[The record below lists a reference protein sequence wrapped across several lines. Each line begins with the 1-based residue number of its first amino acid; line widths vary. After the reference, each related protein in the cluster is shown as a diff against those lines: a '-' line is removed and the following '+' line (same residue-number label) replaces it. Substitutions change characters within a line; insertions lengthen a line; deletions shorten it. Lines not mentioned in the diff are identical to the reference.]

1 MGPLRGVKII
11 ELAGIG
17 PCPMCAMLL
26 AELGADVVRVDRPA
40 DSGLGIGMAPEHRLL
55 HRSRPSIAVDLKHP
69 DGVET
74 VLRLVD
80 GADALIEGFRPGVTE
95 RLGIGPEDCAA
106 RNPGLVYGRVTGWG
120 QDGPLAGAAGHDL
133 DYIAL
138 TGALDAIGRRGA
150 PPTPP
155 LNLVGDFGGGAL
167 YLALGVVAALY
178 EARESGRGQTVDAA
192 MIDGAASLMTS
203 AYALRAAGV
212 GDGPRGENVLDGGAH
227 FYEVYET
234 SDGRYVAI
242 APVEPKFYA
251 ELLERIGLDPGDAP
265 HSMDRADWP
274 ASKAQLA
281 ARFRTRTATSGARS
295 SKARTPASLRC
306 SGWTRRT
313 ATRTTPPARRSS
325 SATASCSRTRRR
337 ASTARRAASAAPR
350 RPPRAG
356 PGRCWPIGASPRPR
370 STTSPPAGSSRPG
383 TRAAI
388 DTTQA
393 FVAFSHSTCGVIGCG
408 HAGDGRCS
416 SRRAPGPPLHR
427 RQGVVVNECT
437 GGSTPARAPSRH
449 TAPFHASSSDGLPSM
464 TSRCSEAVRRHAS
477 PRSRATGCGRLYA
490 FSRHAA
496 ASRAW
501 TAPSS
506 SSSAASACA

>member
-95 RLGIGPEDCAA
+95 RLGIGPKDCAA

-281 ARFRTRTATSGARS
+281 ARFRTRTRDEWCEVLEGTDACFAPVLGMDEAHRHPHNAARATFVERDGIVQ
-295 SKARTPASLRC
+295 PN
-306 SGWTRRT
+306 
-313 ATRTTPPARRSS
+313 
-325 SATASCSRTRRR
+325 
-337 ASTARRAASAAPR
+337 AAPR
-350 RPPRAG
+350 FDRT
-356 PGRCWPIGASPRPR
+356 PGGIRC
-370 STTSPPAGSSRPG
+370 SPPAPASG
-383 TRAAI
+383 TRAVLADWGFTAAEI
-388 DTTQA
+388 DDLA
-393 FVAFSHSTCGVIGCG
+393 ARGVVAFGN
-408 HAGDGRCS
+408 AGGD
-416 SRRAPGPPLHR
+416 
-427 RQGVVVNECT
+427 
-437 GGSTPARAPSRH
+437 
-449 TAPFHASSSDGLPSM
+449 
-464 TSRCSEAVRRHAS
+464 
-477 PRSRATGCGRLYA
+477 
-490 FSRHAA
+490 
-496 ASRAW
+496 
-501 TAPSS
+501 
-506 SSSAASACA
+506 

>member
-95 RLGIGPEDCAA
+95 RLGIGPKDCAA

-212 GDGPRGENVLDGGAH
+212 GDGPRGENILDGGAH

-281 ARFRTRTATSGARS
+281 ARFRTRTRDEWCEVLEGTDACFAPVLGMDEAHRHPHNAARATFVERDGIVQ
-295 SKARTPASLRC
+295 PN
-306 SGWTRRT
+306 
-313 ATRTTPPARRSS
+313 
-325 SATASCSRTRRR
+325 
-337 ASTARRAASAAPR
+337 AAPR
-350 RPPRAG
+350 FDRT
-356 PGRCWPIGASPRPR
+356 PGGIRC
-370 STTSPPAGSSRPG
+370 SPPAPASG
-383 TRAAI
+383 TRAVLADWGFTAAEI
-388 DTTQA
+388 DDLA
-393 FVAFSHSTCGVIGCG
+393 A
-408 HAGDGRCS
+408 R
-416 SRRAPGPPLHR
+416 
-427 RQGVVVNECT
+427 GVVASGNA
-437 GGSTPARAPSRH
+437 GG
-449 TAPFHASSSDGLPSM
+449 D
-464 TSRCSEAVRRHAS
+464 
-477 PRSRATGCGRLYA
+477 
-490 FSRHAA
+490 
-496 ASRAW
+496 
-501 TAPSS
+501 
-506 SSSAASACA
+506 

>member
-40 DSGLGIGMAPEHRLL
+40 DSGLGIGMSPEHRLL

-80 GADALIEGFRPGVTE
+80 GANALIEGFRPGVTE
-95 RLGIGPEDCAA
+95 RLGIGPEDCAE

-133 DYIAL
+133 NYIAL

-203 AYALRAAGV
+203 ACALRAAGL
-212 GDGPRGENVLDGGAH
+212 GDGPRGENVLDSGAH

-242 APVEPKFYA
+242 APVEPRFYA
-251 ELLERIGLDPGDAP
+251 ELLERIGLDPGDTP
-265 HSMDRADWP
+265 HSMNRADWP

-281 ARFRTRTATSGARS
+281 ARFRTRTRDEWCEVLEGTDACFAPVLGMDEAHRHPHNAARATFVERDGIVQ
-295 SKARTPASLRC
+295 PN
-306 SGWTRRT
+306 
-313 ATRTTPPARRSS
+313 
-325 SATASCSRTRRR
+325 
-337 ASTARRAASAAPR
+337 AAPR
-350 RPPRAG
+350 FDRT
-356 PGRCWPIGASPRPR
+356 PGGIR
-370 STTSPPAGSSRPG
+370 SSPPAPASG
-383 TRAAI
+383 TRTVLADWGFTAAEI
-388 DTTQA
+388 DDLA
-393 FVAFSHSTCGVIGCG
+393 A
-408 HAGDGRCS
+408 R
-416 SRRAPGPPLHR
+416 
-427 RQGVVVNECT
+427 GVVGSGNA
-437 GGSTPARAPSRH
+437 GG
-449 TAPFHASSSDGLPSM
+449 D
-464 TSRCSEAVRRHAS
+464 
-477 PRSRATGCGRLYA
+477 
-490 FSRHAA
+490 
-496 ASRAW
+496 
-501 TAPSS
+501 
-506 SSSAASACA
+506 

>member
-120 QDGPLAGAAGHDL
+120 QDGPLARAAGHDL

-281 ARFRTRTATSGARS
+281 ARFRTRTRDEWCEVLEGTDACFAPVLGMDEAHRHPHNAARATFVERDGIVQ
-295 SKARTPASLRC
+295 PN
-306 SGWTRRT
+306 
-313 ATRTTPPARRSS
+313 
-325 SATASCSRTRRR
+325 
-337 ASTARRAASAAPR
+337 AAPR
-350 RPPRAG
+350 FDRT
-356 PGRCWPIGASPRPR
+356 PGGIRC
-370 STTSPPAGSSRPG
+370 SPPAPASG
-383 TRAAI
+383 TRAVLADWGFTAAEI
-388 DTTQA
+388 DDLA
-393 FVAFSHSTCGVIGCG
+393 A
-408 HAGDGRCS
+408 R
-416 SRRAPGPPLHR
+416 
-427 RQGVVVNECT
+427 GVVASGNA
-437 GGSTPARAPSRH
+437 GG
-449 TAPFHASSSDGLPSM
+449 D
-464 TSRCSEAVRRHAS
+464 
-477 PRSRATGCGRLYA
+477 
-490 FSRHAA
+490 
-496 ASRAW
+496 
-501 TAPSS
+501 
-506 SSSAASACA
+506 